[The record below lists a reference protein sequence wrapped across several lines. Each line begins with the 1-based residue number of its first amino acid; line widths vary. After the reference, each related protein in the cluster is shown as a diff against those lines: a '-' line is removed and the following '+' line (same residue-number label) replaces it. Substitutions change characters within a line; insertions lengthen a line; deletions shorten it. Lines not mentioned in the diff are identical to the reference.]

1 MRPSADGLTGQS
13 AKVRRV
19 KRMVGALGVAVLAI
33 AGCGSAAS
41 YDNTPRPPAPIVVS
55 VSLGSGRVSVS
66 PSHVGAGP
74 VVLLVANESDRSRD
88 VTLSGAQSGA
98 ACVPAS
104 VSSGPV
110 NPQGTARVQ
119 VELVRGACA
128 VGVRG
133 GGLRPARLTVGPE
146 RASAQSDVLQP

>member
-1 MRPSADGLTGQS
+1 
-13 AKVRRV
+13 
-19 KRMVGALGVAVLAI
+19 MVGALGIAVLAI
-33 AGCGSAAS
+33 SGCGSAAS

-55 VSLGSGRVSVS
+55 VSLARGRVSVS

-74 VVLLVANESDRSRD
+74 VVLLLANETDRSRD
-88 VTLSGAQSGA
+88 VTLSTPHGAA
-98 ACVPAS
+98 TACVPAG

-133 GGLRPARLTVGPE
+133 GGLRPANLTVGRE